1 MATLLYKKNCVKLL
15 FFFQILEKCAN
26 PSGNKDEIRLEA
38 GPEIRTELYKAL
50 REVMDIAHQVD
61 TDESDLNHLD
71 REM

>member
-1 MATLLYKKNCVKLL
+1 MWNQ
-15 FFFQILEKCAN
+15 FQFSFQILEKCAN

-71 REM
+71 REMWLFLSFQP